1 LAKNKGYD
9 FAKFNDGQ
17 LTDHYHYTIF
27 PNISFSVKPD
37 GMQWLRG
44 TPHPTDP
51 TKCFFD
57 YWYLTWFPENI
68 KEYYSPMLGKMTD
81 ISVKAKNVRGK
92 VGEIDVGSGIEEDV
106 AIWQSQ
112 QKGLSSRGYIGDC
125 MPAQENRIRFFH
137 ENIDRYL
144 FGDSGGDA

>member
-1 LAKNKGYD
+1 MAKSKGYD
-9 FAKFNDGQ
+9 FEKFNDGQ

-68 KEYYSPMLGKMTD
+68 KEYYYEYKTMPSLQVLKIKLGDVSTDLLLDSIVDELREVTKNLESPDLEF
-81 ISVKAKNVRGK
+81 VKNETTEFCSK
-92 VGEIDVGSGIEEDV
+92 
-106 AIWQSQ
+106 
-112 QKGLSSRGYIGDC
+112 L
-125 MPAQENRIRFFH
+125 
-137 ENIDRYL
+137 
-144 FGDSGGDA
+144 